1 MVVRSCLVLLFLL
14 GVVGQCAARRNYRQT
29 SRLLMR
35 TPQEHSGSVL
45 LHRQFVQHNIVA
57 RDFLPQRPLWE
68 VALEMNLKQHDTALI
83 SPLLGVY
90 SERTNLFRRFSW
102 RIFLFRKL
110 ERSKIATCRLFL
122 PIPCTRYH
130 TQCGSCLECE
140 CRVRTYLAY
149 AAVDFWCGGGV

>member
-83 SPLLGVY
+83 SPLFLQKTQGYALVGRWEY
-90 SERTNLFRRFSW
+90 IQNERTYFGD
-102 RIFLFRKL
+102 FLGGYSSF
-110 ERSKIATCRLFL
+110 
-122 PIPCTRYH
+122 
-130 TQCGSCLECE
+130 GSLK
-140 CRVRTYLAY
+140 
-149 AAVDFWCGGGV
+149 